1 MANVH
6 IEIDEQ
12 ELKRIVV
19 VYLESKLGY
28 RDRDE
33 KNLTIEVKSSQIYK
47 SEWEPAHYRA
57 TYKGTI

>member
-19 VYLESKLGY
+19 ALLESKLG
-28 RDRDE
+28 DRDLDE
-33 KNLTIEVKSSQIYK
+33 KKLTIEVKSSQNYT

>member
-6 IEIDEQ
+6 IEIDAL

-19 VYLESKLGY
+19 AHLESKLG
-28 RDRDE
+28 DLDLDE
-33 KNLTIEVKSSQIYK
+33 KKLTIEVKSSQNYK